1 MFKKDEESN
10 SRANDDFFFNSSNSE
25 IKKVTAD
32 HDDILIEGVLY
43 IADGIEAI
51 VINTQQLASYVRYT
65 KWHKYKNEYTKPP
78 YVN

>member
-51 VINTQQLASYVRYT
+51 VINTQ
-65 KWHKYKNEYTKPP
+65 
-78 YVN
+78 

>member
-1 MFKKDEESN
+1 MAIAFGSVVTYCSYAEVYKMMN
-10 SRANDDFFFNSSNSE
+10 FFNSSNAE

-65 KWHKYKNEYTKPP
+65 K
-78 YVN
+78 

>member
-10 SRANDDFFFNSSNSE
+10 SRANDEFFFNSSSSE

-51 VINTQQLASYVRYT
+51 VINTQQLASYVRST
-65 KWHKYKNEYTKPP
+65 K
-78 YVN
+78 